1 MFNVTKDTHLIGRRI
16 KLIFMDDPQPILPN
30 EEGTIIGVDDINSY
44 RVKWDSGRT
53 LYVLPE
59 DKFEILD

>member
-1 MFNVTKDTHLIGRRI
+1 
-16 KLIFMDDPQPILPN
+16 MDDPQPILPN